1 MQTSLDKF
9 LAGFIECAI
18 WSSTDDEGNPLDALG
33 LDLDADSLAAM
44 RADCAEFMEANQA
57 LLDEATE
64 RVGYSWGRAGH
75 DYWLT
80 RNGHGAGYWDR
91 DELAADDLGDR
102 LTEAC
107 AAAGEAY
114 LTVTDDG
121 DLQYTFGRI
130 RLTTETTGA

>member
-1 MQTSLDKF
+1 MKTSLDKF

-18 WSSTDDEGNPLDALG
+18 WSSSDDEGNPLDALG

-64 RVGYSWGRAGH
+64 RYGYSWWCAGR

-121 DLQYTFGRI
+121 ELQYIFGRI